1 MHATIGFDGLKF
13 EQYMFGL
20 TYHKLNNLWLIYIS
34 SPAKRVANETIAMV
48 SHVLRLQICKSNL
61 VNTIIETIAMVSH
74 VLRPQ
79 ICKSNLV
86 NTINLI
92 KINYF
97 RFHSINFT
105 VN

>member
-61 VNTIIETIAMVSH
+61 VNTI
-74 VLRPQ
+74 
-79 ICKSNLV
+79 
-86 NTINLI
+86 NLI